1 MTIEQRNEGSVV
13 VLALNGRLVLGDGTG
28 MLRDKVRSLL
38 FQGHK
43 HILLNLGGVGYIDSA
58 GLGEMIS
65 AYTTVTTQGGVIK
78 VVNLTKRVSDLLA
91 IAKVLTVFDVHDS
104 EAAALTAFG
113 ASV

>member
-28 MLRDKVRSLL
+28 MLRDKVRSVL

-43 HILLNLGGVGYIDSA
+43 QILVNLGAVGYMDSA

-78 VVNLTKRVSDLLA
+78 VANLTERVSDLLA
-91 IAKVLTVFDVHDS
+91 IAKVLTVFDVHES
-104 EAAALTAFG
+104 EAEALKSFG